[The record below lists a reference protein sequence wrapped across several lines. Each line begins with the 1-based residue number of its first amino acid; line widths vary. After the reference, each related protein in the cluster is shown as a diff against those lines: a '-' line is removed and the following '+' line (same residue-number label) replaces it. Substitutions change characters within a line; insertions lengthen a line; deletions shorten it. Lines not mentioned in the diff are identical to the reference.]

1 MWSAWQCWA
10 QLCLTTPTCHPQTM
24 DKGRLQKLTH
34 PLGVGQANG
43 GYPGPLWSP
52 RQSGGDKMDTVFLH
66 GLVLQRDEMKEAD
79 MDSARF
85 MPEGK
90 D

>member
-1 MWSAWQCWA
+1 
-10 QLCLTTPTCHPQTM
+10 M

-52 RQSGGDKMDTVFLH
+52 KQSGGDKMDIVFLPSPI
-66 GLVLQRDEMKEAD
+66 LQRDEIKEVD
-79 MDSARF
+79 VHTARF
-85 MPEGK
+85 MPEEK